1 MTAVTTETVRNGVD
15 TATMFATLDLLKEQ
29 PELATFQFRATNRW
43 IDGAHNRTTI
53 RDLYGAGSEMEHARA
68 FTVDAGEPAVL
79 LGQDTGP
86 NPAEL
91 LLSALAA
98 CLTTSLVYVAAARG
112 VRLTE
117 VSSTLEGD
125 ADVNGAMGLDDS
137 VRNGFQRIRATFT
150 VRGDAP
156 PEKLREVVLRGR
168 DRSFV
173 FDSITAGVP
182 VEIDVVTP

>member
-1 MTAVTTETVRNGVD
+1 M
-15 TATMFATLDLLKEQ
+15 
-29 PELATFQFRATNRW
+29 
-43 IDGAHNRTTI
+43 
-53 RDLYGAGSEMEHARA
+53 
-68 FTVDAGEPAVL
+68 L
-79 LGQDTGP
+79 LGEDTGP

-91 LLSALAA
+91 LLSALAS

-125 ADVNGAMGLDDS
+125 ADVNGALGLDDR